1 MHNISTS
8 TIKKGNDTI
17 ITNITN
23 EQFSSISK
31 DAQELTV
38 LCNKD
43 EFAQI
48 YDESFQKRKM
58 LSNFKKFNQYYL
70 IMALTPIVVVVV
82 AMVVVQ
88 LIRNFIL
95 LLDQHGYHLNL
106 VMKKLNIKKNLKIY
120 YIMLFIKNLN
130 YNKKN

>member
-23 EQFSSISK
+23 EQFRSISK

-48 YDESFQKRKM
+48 YDESFQNGKC
-58 LSNFKKFNQYYL
+58 YL
-70 IMALTPIVVVVV
+70 ISKI
-82 AMVVVQ
+82 Q
-88 LIRNFIL
+88 SIL
-95 LLDQHGYHLNL
+95 PNRGTNTNSGGGGGNGGGTVDSKFYSFTRPTWLPPKSSYEKAKHQKESEDILYNA
-106 VMKKLNIKKNLKIY
+106 
-120 YIMLFIKNLN
+120 FIKNLN

>member
-23 EQFSSISK
+23 EQFRSISK

-48 YDESFQKRKM
+48 YDESFQNGKC
-58 LSNFKKFNQYYL
+58 YL
-70 IMALTPIVVVVV
+70 IS
-82 AMVVVQ
+82 
-88 LIRNFIL
+88 
-95 LLDQHGYHLNL
+95 
-106 VMKKLNIKKNLKIY
+106 KNSI
-120 YIMLFIKNLN
+120 NTT
-130 YNKKN
+130 